1 MDVVQNLLQSKSKVI
16 AKHLV
21 ARQATYKKIRVF
33 IYGHTHQFENPWSVD
48 LDGLT
53 TVSVANT
60 SAFQCLLDEPG
71 FLKRLNGR
79 TPQDALRTMT
89 LNELPACYSAVIVE
103 AAADGT
109 IPYEAMY
116 ISARRLL
123 ACNVGLEDVL
133 AADNTDGRVIDFD
146 GIDDGADL
154 GPAGVGIAVVELF
167 DHQPCKDVDFHSGRW
182 FALVV
187 ATQSYKVRSGRP
199 LKADRCSDANDDRI
213 FQPAARIGFI
223 RGGGTTVWM

>member
-1 MDVVQNLLQSKSKVI
+1 MTDVVQNLLQSKSKVI

-21 ARQATYKKIRVF
+21 ARQATYKKMRVF

-53 TVSVANT
+53 TVPVANT
-60 SAFQCLLDEPG
+60 GAFQCLLDEPG

-109 IPYEAMY
+109 IPYEPCTYPLAVCLPAT
-116 ISARRLL
+116 SAWKTFLL
-123 ACNVGLEDVL
+123 PII
-133 AADNTDGRVIDFD
+133 R
-146 GIDDGADL
+146 
-154 GPAGVGIAVVELF
+154 IAVSSIAMASMME
-167 DHQPCKDVDFHSGRW
+167 P
-182 FALVV
+182 
-187 ATQSYKVRSGRP
+187 T
-199 LKADRCSDANDDRI
+199 
-213 FQPAARIGFI
+213 
-223 RGGGTTVWM
+223 

>member
-1 MDVVQNLLQSKSKVI
+1 M
-16 AKHLV
+16 A
-21 ARQATYKKIRVF
+21 
-33 IYGHTHQFENPWSVD
+33 VD

-53 TVSVANT
+53 TVPVANT
-60 SAFQCLLDEPG
+60 GAFQRLLDEPG

-89 LNELPACYSAVIVE
+89 LDELPTCYSAVIVE

-116 ISARRLL
+116 ISARRLF
-123 ACNVGLEDVL
+123 ARNDGLEDVL
-133 AADNTDGRVIDFD
+133 AAENTDSRVINCD

-154 GPAGVGIAVVELF
+154 GSADVGIAVVELF
-167 DHQPCKDVDFHSGRW
+167 GHQPCKGVDFRSGRW

-187 ATQSYKVRSGRP
+187 ATQSHKVRSGRP

-213 FQPAARIGFI
+213 FQPAARIGFV